1 MPQYKISFELKNCL
15 SELDTLREHLERY
28 AEYVGLSKKCTFE
41 INLALEELFANIF
54 SYGFTDNTEHWIKI
68 KISHD
73 DGALII
79 RIEDDGI
86 PFNPITAEKPDIESP
101 LKERKIGGLG
111 IHLIKELMDE
121 ISYERIGNHNFL
133 TMKKIIRATDEC
145 FGD

>member
-79 RIEDDGI
+79 RIEDDGV
-86 PFNPITAEKPDIESP
+86 PFNPIAAEKPDIESP
-101 LKERKIGGLG
+101 LEERKIGGLG